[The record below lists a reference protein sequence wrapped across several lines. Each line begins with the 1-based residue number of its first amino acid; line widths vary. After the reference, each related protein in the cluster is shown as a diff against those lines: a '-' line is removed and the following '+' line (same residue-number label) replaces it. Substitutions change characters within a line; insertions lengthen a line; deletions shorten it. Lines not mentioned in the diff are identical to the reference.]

1 MSKTNTETN
10 EEKAASHKGW
20 GRLWSTMTADTHP
33 AAKSRALECA
43 QAAGDEAAVAHL
55 EAIQ

>member
-20 GRLWSTMTADTHP
+20 GRSLWYTAEMS
-33 AAKSRALECA
+33 AEGKARALECA
-43 QAAGDEAAVAHL
+43 KAAGDAVAVAHL
-55 EAIQ
+55 ESIQ